1 MVTKSVK
8 SQDYY
13 KLLGVSRS
21 ATQDEIR
28 KAFEICKHTY
38 QEDSLATYS
47 LFSEDENR
55 QLFILMSEAYEI
67 LYDPTSRKEYDSF
80 LSQKEGRGRGTVG
93 EGERMVASMIGVN
106 TQLREE
112 AQAKA
117 GVAAKQTKRAPAAAG
132 GQQEKK
138 ARASQKSKEVL
149 ARAEKFIESVD
160 AYSGPVL
167 KKIRG
172 LRGISLEDLSD
183 QTKIRKTYLEYLEA
197 EDFQFLPAPVYIK
210 GFISNM
216 AVVLGLPTQKVA
228 EDYMEHYWEHQGGK
242 AP

>member
-112 AQAKA
+112 AQANA
-117 GVAAKQTKRAPAAAG
+117 GVAAKQNKRAPG

-138 ARASQKSKEVL
+138 ARASQKSKEAL

-183 QTKIRKTYLEYLEA
+183 QTKIRKTYLEYLE
-197 EDFQFLPAPVYIK
+197 EENYQFLPAPVYIK
-210 GFISNM
+210 GFISSM
-216 AVVLGLPTQKVA
+216 AAVLGLPTQQVA
-228 EDYMEHYWEHQGGK
+228 EDYMGHYWVQQGGK